1 MFRALFIEAEL
12 EEPHRRQEDKVGS
25 KAVNHHSNVN
35 YGYGG
40 FGWGKRG
47 MYNFLFKGN
56 FSFNKFTWNI
66 PF

>member
-12 EEPHRRQEDKVGS
+12 EEPHLRREDKFGS
-25 KAVNHHSNVN
+25 KAFNHPLNVN

-40 FGWGKRG
+40 GFAFRKRG

-56 FSFNKFTWNI
+56 FSFNKFT
-66 PF
+66 

>member
-12 EEPHRRQEDKVGS
+12 EEPHLRREDKFGS

-40 FGWGKRG
+40 FGSGKRG
-47 MYNFLFKGN
+47 MYNFL
-56 FSFNKFTWNI
+56 
-66 PF
+66 